1 MDEEQEIVPSSQL
14 DDNAII
20 LALSYSAGYLG
31 AAVYDQGRTT
41 IKLLRDVAE
50 DHEFRLL
57 TACMYNYYFRG
68 FGRLA
73 LIQQE
78 EPTTILSNKAQDV
91 RGQDPPPDDVYVE
104 NSSDLGTTGVTHS
117 AGSLAASG
125 DNSSHLDDL
134 SAQSVTVESKDK
146 EEEQPEEEGDEED
159 IDDDDFESEPKPPTL
174 IFLPNNAYSKSRDD
188 WPSIFDSATAKL
200 KICGQLKGL
209 IPRSGFLHVLD
220 YESGFKRISELF
232 AGECFSESENQ
243 LVTRFRIDISSRNM
257 VRAMGALLRYLDSAR
272 IGVEFEPLNVRTPV
286 TAIKSIVVNTMIF
299 LLHHHEDRNYS
310 AEMVEIDEAT
320 YRALDIFAENKKAEY
335 ILDRLRSG
343 TAKVRHW
350 ESLYKMIS
358 NAVSIGRYMETF
370 SAKLSLVDDDIEC
383 FGDTLTETVAV
394 LGAMVRVFF
403 LLITHFVLRT
413 DFQIDFHESRL
424 ENRIAVNSGVD
435 PELDRAK
442 DLYRRLPAI
451 LTQVAQDESKRLQAD
466 TCSVA
471 YVPMIGYL
479 LAIPYDFDVKQ
490 FDDLQVI
497 YSTDKTLNVKSERM
511 RELDEE
517 LGDVKMKIIDKETTI
532 TIRVIHDAYDHNH
545 SVFKWNRPKFV
556 EEPIIDAT
564 RVVHPLSKL
573 ITEHFVANPISSGG
587 EYTRIKIFTGPNAC
601 GKSMYLKQVGLLVFL
616 AHIGSFVPAEV
627 AHIGIV
633 NRIFSRL
640 YTVDSVLDGMS
651 TFANDLNQVSVALR
665 RGNERSLVIIDEFG
679 KGTMTEVGL
688 PLLSSTLSYWAA
700 KGKDSCPHVFVS
712 SHFHALPNFI
722 TDEHEIVSYHTME
735 VRCRGAELDFQYR
748 LVDGVVDLS
757 YAAYTAS
764 KMGIPQDV
772 GDRAN
777 QVYEHIL
784 KGHGIGDMVTDSEEE
799 RKNRWLAKQMLEIW
813 PQFEEWDIDS
823 DLRCVLDLL
832 QGTLFEADEMIE
844 NDSADHTENEHP
856 VRATS
861 EDASNLPASEQES
874 EKLESENEDSDQE
887 ARHTFEESTA
897 TLPSAL
903 RREKKSDRNNLSVSF
918 AVDIIRNEHTLEAKG
933 LNATADSDL
942 EQPESVQRLVI
953 ADTDGEVTV
962 GKDEDHSQAVIHSS
976 EIMKQNDVESGSL
989 SQNDFLPSKR
999 KLSDDPSS
1007 EEDVGVIKKL
1017 LRCYVDARDIPV
1029 RLMGKGSGK
1038 LGPISFVYCCREALR
1053 Y

>member
-14 DDNAII
+14 DDSAII
-20 LALSYSAGYLG
+20 LAISYSAGYLG

-57 TACMYNYYFRG
+57 TA
-68 FGRLA
+68 

-91 RGQDPPPDDVYVE
+91 RMVSFICVLCGEDPPPDDVYVE
-104 NSSDLGTTGVTHS
+104 HSSDLGTTGVTHS

-125 DNSSHLDDL
+125 EISSHSDDL
-134 SAQSVTVESKDK
+134 TAQSVTGESKDK
-146 EEEQPEEEGDEED
+146 EEEQPVEDGDEED
-159 IDDDDFESEPKPPTL
+159 IEDDDFDPEPKPPTL
-174 IFLPNNAYSKSRDD
+174 IFLPNNAYN
-188 WPSIFDSATAKL
+188 
-200 KICGQLKGL
+200 
-209 IPRSGFLHVLD
+209 

-286 TAIKSIVVNTMIF
+286 TAIKSIVV
-299 LLHHHEDRNYS
+299 

-320 YRALDIFAENKKAEY
+320 YRALDIFAENKKAERNYRHGVARHRCAVSLFSLCNRCKSGIGRNTLRKWFERPTTNQDILVSRQQAISYFLQDCNLDTTGKIYGLLGSMRSMRY

-350 ESLYKMIS
+350 ESLYKMLS

-370 SAKLSLVDDDIEC
+370 STKLSLVDDDREC
-383 FGDTLTETVAV
+383 FGDTLTETAAV
-394 LGAMVRVFF
+394 LGAM
-403 LLITHFVLRT
+403 
-413 DFQIDFHESRL
+413 IDFHESRL
-424 ENRIAVNSGVD
+424 ENRIVVNSGVD

-532 TIRVIHDAYDHNH
+532 TIRMSSLLLSRSSLLLGVERVACLLDAAI
-545 SVFKWNRPKFV
+545 SLALTARQLGWNRPKFV

-784 KGHGIGDMVTDSEEE
+784 KGHGIGDMVIDSEEE

-813 PQFEEWDIDS
+813 PQVEEWDIDS
-823 DLRCVLDLL
+823 DLHCLLDHL
-832 QGTLFEADEMIE
+832 QGALFEADEMIE
-844 NDSADHTENEHP
+844 SDSADHTENEHP
-856 VRATS
+856 DGATS
-861 EDASNLPASEQES
+861 EETSNLPASEQES

-887 ARHTFEESTA
+887 VRHTFEESTP

-903 RREKKSDRNNLSVSF
+903 RSREKKSDRSNLSVSF
-918 AVDIIRNEHTLEAKG
+918 AVDIIRNEHTVEAKG
-933 LNATADSDL
+933 LNATTDSDL
-942 EQPESVQRLVI
+942 EQPESFQRLVI
-953 ADTDGEVTV
+953 ADTDSEVTV
-962 GKDEDHSQAVIHSS
+962 DRDRDHSQAVTCST
-976 EIMKQNDVESGSL
+976 EIMKQKDVESGSL

-999 KLSDDPSS
+999 SLSDDFSK
-1007 EEDVGVIKKL
+1007 EVI
-1017 LRCYVDARDIPV
+1017 V
-1029 RLMGKGSGK
+1029 RKRSR
-1038 LGPISFVYCCREALR
+1038 SF
-1053 Y
+1053 